1 MQLFNRMGKIGFS
14 ENFQH
19 EVYMEYQ
26 FIDDPITGGA
36 IAKFSLDHEVIG
48 PWLEVEVGTDTEKLA
63 QLLSA
68 MADIEAEKKLE
79 VTITGN
85 EYTVVFNRGDVTVQ
99 TNASMDGLEIL
110 PDSLIEEDID
120 FDQQDSSSC
129 GREDFREILLSW
141 AKFVN
146 KK

>member
-1 MQLFNRMGKIGFS
+1 
-14 ENFQH
+14 
-19 EVYMEYQ
+19 MEYQ
-26 FIDDPITGGA
+26 FIDDPITGAA
-36 IAKFSLDHEVIG
+36 IAKFSLEHEVIG
-48 PWLEVEVGTDTEKLA
+48 PWLEVEVGTDPTKLT

-68 MADIEAEKKLE
+68 MTEIEQEKKSE
-79 VTITGN
+79 ITIIGN
-85 EYTVVFNRGDVTVQ
+85 EYTVVFNSGDVTVQ

-129 GREDFREILLSW
+129 GQEDFREILLSW
-141 AKFVN
+141 AKFV

>member
-1 MQLFNRMGKIGFS
+1 
-14 ENFQH
+14 
-19 EVYMEYQ
+19 MEYQ
-26 FIDDPITGGA
+26 FIDDPLTGSA

-48 PWLEVEVGTDTEKLA
+48 PWLEVEVGTDTEKLK

-68 MADIEAEKKLE
+68 MADIEAEKQTE
-79 VTITGN
+79 ITITGN
-85 EYTVVFNRGDVTVQ
+85 EYTVVFNRGDVTIQ

-120 FDQQDSSSC
+120 FDQQDSASC
-129 GREDFREILLSW
+129 GHEDFRELLLSW
-141 AKFVN
+141 AKFVE

>member
-1 MQLFNRMGKIGFS
+1 
-14 ENFQH
+14 
-19 EVYMEYQ
+19 MEYQ

>member
-1 MQLFNRMGKIGFS
+1 
-14 ENFQH
+14 
-19 EVYMEYQ
+19 MEYQ
-26 FIDDPITGGA
+26 FIDDPITGAA
-36 IAKFSLDHEVIG
+36 IAKFSLEHEVIG
-48 PWLEVEVGTDTEKLA
+48 PWLEVEVGTDPTKLT

-68 MADIEAEKKLE
+68 MTEIEQEKKSE
-79 VTITGN
+79 ITIIGN
-85 EYTVVFNRGDVTVQ
+85 EYTVVFNRGVVTVQ

-129 GREDFREILLSW
+129 GQEDFREILLSW
-141 AKFVN
+141 AKFV

>member
-1 MQLFNRMGKIGFS
+1 
-14 ENFQH
+14 
-19 EVYMEYQ
+19 MEYQ
-26 FIDDPITGGA
+26 FIDDPITGAA
-36 IAKFSLDHEVIG
+36 IAKFSLEHEVIG
-48 PWLEVEVGTDTEKLA
+48 PWLEVEVGTDPTKLT

-68 MADIEAEKKLE
+68 MTEIEQEKKSE
-79 VTITGN
+79 ITIIGN

-129 GREDFREILLSW
+129 GQEDFREILLSW
-141 AKFVN
+141 AKFV